1 MWLKITK
8 VAETNL
14 YYYVSKTLIMLTAE
28 KQSFKIGRIW
38 NQAQPSLIAAIKD
51 ISMGALEIALDST
64 WRRQSNVAG
73 IIKKSLYY

>member
-8 VAETNL
+8 VAGTNL
-14 YYYVSKTLIMLTAE
+14 YYYVSKTLVMLTAE

-38 NQAQPSLIAAIKD
+38 NQAQPSLITAIKD

-64 WRRQSNVAG
+64 
-73 IIKKSLYY
+73 